1 MSDGIILTGF
11 SLDGTWVGT
20 ALAAF
25 DLQLAN
31 LNQPAR
37 FGNASSGLTS
47 QPNMKNLPDGY
58 LTWADI
64 GANEFV
70 SPGQKFVLSV
80 RTALTKGISLLK
92 KDFFAPGDF
101 DLSALEY
108 SEAHKM
114 PATMGEFLTLGGV
127 PASAPDFKGPVLI
140 ITGSKPVLLPL
151 PLPSLSLSKHK
162 HFFDSRF
169 VFELIDWLTPLSL

>member
-70 SPGQKFVLSV
+70 SPGQKIVLCV

-140 ITGSKPVLLPL
+140 ITGSKPVLLP
-151 PLPSLSLSKHK
+151 PSPSP
-162 HFFDSRF
+162 FPF
-169 VFELIDWLTPLSL
+169 LIQT